1 MSGSFY
7 VVNGEAGL
15 QERKEKEGKEQVMEF
30 KFFIAKKLTRYY
42 FTIAK
47 YSWSVCTINGTD
59 RHKII

>member
-1 MSGSFY
+1 M
-7 VVNGEAGL
+7 GEAGL
-15 QERKEKEGKEQVMEF
+15 QEKEGKGKKRTGMEF